1 RIDGY
6 FGEHPLDFTYPC
18 PIRSLS
24 LTIDCFRHDPGDCS
38 SFVREIMVVTL
49 ATKRSFL
56 TKVGTVYHFSQYTR
70 LGFVVSTDKI
80 N

>member
-1 RIDGY
+1 
-6 FGEHPLDFTYPC
+6 HPLDFTHPC

-24 LTIDCFRHDPGDCS
+24 LKIDCFRHDPGDCS

-56 TKVGTVYHFSQYTR
+56 TKVGLKHETQHPHGLRYR
-70 LGFVVSTDKI
+70 
-80 N
+80 